1 MHMSGHYLTIAS
13 YNIVTDHLIQL
24 DTCVYFQFIPIFGFI
39 ISVLQ
44 LLTIAIDRVLSLMSF
59 YNPLVEKHMKLYV
72 ALQILPSCLMGAAM
86 SIWLFVD
93 RNSNERV
100 LCFVPT
106 PMMGI
111 KYELLNRLIIIAG
124 VLIILC
130 YVFFIIYLRKI
141 RLRGIYP
148 RFHPLTKRVE
158 AATLVIEPLSFARGG
173 TTEKNLLSPP
183 RQQSQETGASE
194 RFFGNRP

>member
-141 RLRGIYP
+141 RLNLENSNRSTSCFPVHRQRPSLERKKDGDEKL
-148 RFHPLTKRVE
+148 FV
-158 AATLVIEPLSFARGG
+158 GG
-173 TTEKNLLSPP
+173 MADSL
-183 RQQSQETGASE
+183 RQHHYSALISSE
-194 RFFGNRP
+194 MFFKL